1 MNKHYTLPTKALLV
15 TVCTLLLFTF
25 SIKAQTTVD
34 DPHYGIIPAPAS
46 ITKAQ
51 GTFVFSQLTQ
61 IKADNI
67 KDRNVVF
74 LKDFLLNNRHF
85 NNKLSKYNP
94 KIKSGK
100 GTTLVLTAK
109 GAAALPKE
117 GYKLTITPRRI
128 TLIGK
133 DAGLFYGIQTLMQ
146 LFPVEVSGTEKL
158 PCITIEDSPRFGYRG
173 MMLDVSRHFFTVP
186 QVKKV
191 IELMAAYKLN
201 NFHWHLVDGQGW
213 RIEIKKYPKLTQ
225 VGAYRLQTMYGT
237 NRDWPD
243 SLSYGGYYTQDE
255 IRDVVKF
262 AAARYINVIPEI
274 EMPAHS
280 EAALRAYPELRC
292 ELPADSKV
300 PEREVNNIY
309 CPTPE
314 TFTFLENVLTE
325 VMELFPSKFIHI
337 GGDEAN
343 KEPWKAS
350 AFCQNLIKE
359 KGLKDEHELQSYFIQ
374 TIEKFLNSKG
384 RSIIGWDEIL
394 EGGLAPNATVMSWT
408 GEEGGIAAARQKH
421 NVIMTPQTTGNYF
434 DHYQSGSPQE
444 PVSFGRY
451 AALDETYN
459 YDPVSK
465 ELTPEEQKYVIGTQ
479 GNLWTEYVPT
489 VAKLQYQIMPR
500 LFALSEVAWSK
511 PENKDYT
518 NFSEV
523 RLAKHFERLETLHYN
538 YRVPTALTVIDTMVF
553 GNKFT
558 FAPKSVVPGAKIYIT
573 YNGRDPLDT
582 DWEYASPVT
591 IIVPPNEKREFK
603 TRVITPTGRRSIATR
618 TLMVNKAL
626 MPSANYTANKT
637 GLICKLVKSKFTAP
651 DQLDY
656 AASAV
661 KDSVVADK
669 LSAEALK
676 KENPNFGMVF
686 NGYISIPADGAYNFS
701 QASYTDTE
709 VQIDGEK
716 ITEAEPALPLAKG
729 FHKIKVKYIYNVPA
743 PVPGQYRVRQTPLRV
758 FISAPGTV
766 GKKEIDPATLF
777 N

>member
-1 MNKHYTLPTKALLV
+1 MNQNYSSRLKSLLIII
-15 TVCTLLLFTF
+15 CFLAFAF
-25 SIKAQTTVD
+25 QAKAQTPLD
-34 DPHYGIIPAPAS
+34 DPHMGIIPAPAS
-46 ITKAQ
+46 ITKAT
-51 GTFVFSQLTQ
+51 GTFVFSQLTL

-67 KDRNVVF
+67 KDRNIAF

-85 NNKLSKYNP
+85 NNKLSKYNSR
-94 KIKSGK
+94 IRSNK
-100 GTTLVLTAK
+100 GTWLVITSK

-133 DAGLFYGIQTLMQ
+133 GAGLFYGIQSFMQ
-146 LFPVEVSGTEKL
+146 LFPVETSGTEKL

-225 VGAYRLQTMYGT
+225 VGAYRMQTMFGN

-280 EAALRAYPELRC
+280 EAALRAYPELKC

-300 PEREVNNIY
+300 PAREVNNIY
-309 CPTPE
+309 CPTEE

-350 AFCQNLIKE
+350 AFCQALIKE
-359 KGLKDEHELQSYFIQ
+359 KGLKDEHELQSYFVQ
-374 TIEKFLNSKG
+374 RIEKFLNSKG

-465 ELTPEEQKYVIGTQ
+465 ELTPEEQQYVIGTQ

-489 VAKLQYQIMPR
+489 VAKLQYQILPR

-523 RLAKHFERLETLHYN
+523 RLAKHFARLEAIHYN
-538 YRVPTALTVIDTMVF
+538 YRVPTALPIIDTVF
-553 GNKFT
+553 FGDKFT
-558 FAPKSVVPGAKIYIT
+558 FAPKSVVPGAKIYYT
-573 YNGRDPLDT
+573 LNGRDPLDT
-582 DWEYASPVT
+582 DLEYVSPIT
-591 IIVPPNEKREFK
+591 IYVPANEKREFK
-603 TRVITPTGRRSIATR
+603 TRVITPSGRRSIATR
-618 TLMVNKAL
+618 TLMCNRALLPAVNY
-626 MPSANYTANKT
+626 NANKP
-637 GLICKLVKSKFTAP
+637 GLSCKMVKSKFTVP
-651 DQLDY
+651 DQLDF
-656 AASAV
+656 AIA
-661 KDSVVADK
+661 KDSVIVDK
-669 LSAEALK
+669 LNAETPK
-676 KENPNFGMVF
+676 KDNPHFGMVF
-686 NGYISIPADGAYNFS
+686 NGFVNVPADGAYNFTQS
-701 QASYTDTE
+701 SYTDT
-709 VQIDGEK
+709 QLFIDGEK
-716 ITEAEPALPLAKG
+716 LTESESALPLAKG
-729 FHKIKVKYIYNVPA
+729 FHKIKVKYIYNAPI
-743 PVPGQYRVRQTPLRV
+743 PVPGSYRTRQIPLR
-758 FISAPGTV
+758 ILMTAPGSLE
-766 GKKEIDPATLF
+766 KKEFDAAMLF

>member
-1 MNKHYTLPTKALLV
+1 MNQNYSSQLKSLLIITCFLAFAFQV
-15 TVCTLLLFTF
+15 
-25 SIKAQTTVD
+25 KAQTPVD
-34 DPHYGIIPAPAS
+34 DPHMGIIPAPAS
-46 ITKAQ
+46 ITKAT
-51 GTFVFSQLTQ
+51 GTFVFSQLTL

-67 KDRNVVF
+67 KDRNIAF

-85 NNKLSKYNP
+85 NNKLSKYNSR
-94 KIKSGK
+94 IRSNK
-100 GTTLVLTAK
+100 GTWLVITSK
-109 GAAALPKE
+109 GAATLPKE

-128 TLIGK
+128 TIIGK
-133 DAGLFYGIQTLMQ
+133 GAGLFYGIQSFMQ
-146 LFPVEVSGTEKL
+146 LFPVETSGTEKL

-225 VGAYRLQTMYGT
+225 VGAYRMQTMFGN

-280 EAALRAYPELRC
+280 EAALRAYPELKC
-292 ELPADSKV
+292 QLPADSKV
-300 PEREVNNIY
+300 PAREVNNIH
-309 CPTPE
+309 CPTEE

-350 AFCQNLIKE
+350 AFCQALIKE

-374 TIEKFLNSKG
+374 RIEKFLNSKG

-465 ELTPEEQKYVIGTQ
+465 ELTPEEQQYVIGTQ

-489 VAKLQYQIMPR
+489 VAKLQYQILPR

-523 RLAKHFERLETLHYN
+523 RLAKHFARLDAIHYN
-538 YRVPTALTVIDTMVF
+538 YRVPTALPIIDTVF
-553 GNKFT
+553 FGDKFT
-558 FAPKSVVPGAKIYIT
+558 FAPKSVVPGAKIYYT
-573 YNGRDPLDT
+573 LNGRDPLDT
-582 DWEYASPVT
+582 DLEYVSPIT
-591 IIVPPNEKREFK
+591 IYVPANEKREFK
-603 TRVITPTGRRSIATR
+603 TRVITPSGRRSIATR
-618 TLMVNKAL
+618 TLMCNRAL
-626 MPSANYTANKT
+626 LPAVSYNANKP
-637 GLICKLVKSKFTAP
+637 GLSCKMVKSKFTVP
-651 DQLDY
+651 DQLDF
-656 AASAV
+656 ATA
-661 KDSVVADK
+661 KDSVIVDK
-669 LSAEALK
+669 LNAETSK
-676 KENPNFGMVF
+676 KDNPHFGMVF
-686 NGYISIPADGAYNFS
+686 DGYVNVPADGAYNFTQS
-701 QASYTDTE
+701 SYTDT
-709 VQIDGEK
+709 QLFIDGEK
-716 ITEAEPALPLAKG
+716 ITESESALPLAKG
-729 FHKIKVKYIYNVPA
+729 FHKIKVKYIYNAPI
-743 PVPGQYRVRQTPLRV
+743 PVPGSYRTRQTPLR
-758 FISAPGTV
+758 ILMTAPGSLE
-766 GKKEIDPATLF
+766 KKEFDAAMLF